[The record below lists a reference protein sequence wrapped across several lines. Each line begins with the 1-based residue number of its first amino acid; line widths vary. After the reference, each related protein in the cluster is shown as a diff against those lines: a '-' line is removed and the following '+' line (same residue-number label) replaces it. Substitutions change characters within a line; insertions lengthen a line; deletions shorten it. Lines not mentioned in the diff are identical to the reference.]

1 MKTIH
6 DYTLE
11 IVETA
16 INAAKIEPIL
26 KHKIL
31 RKVYKLKSYK
41 DFKNRQLAE
50 KKVLKERKPP
60 AKIVFHNVPK
70 PIQKVMILACEKNDI
85 DLESFCS
92 NTRKDDVVEAQ
103 RMVMYFLH
111 KEIRYSSLKVGSWF
125 MKDHSTILH
134 SCGVHE
140 QRIDTEKLYATIYK
154 NFHEE
159 ALGII
164 FAT

>member
-1 MKTIH
+1 MKTVH

-16 INAAKIEPIL
+16 IKAANIEPIY

-31 RKVYKLKSYK
+31 SKVYKLKSYK

-50 KKVLKERKPP
+50 KKILKERKPP
-60 AKIVFHNVPK
+60 AKIVFHTVPK
-70 PIQKVMILACEKNDI
+70 PIQKIMILACEKNDI

-92 NTRKDDVVEAQ
+92 NSRKDDVIETQ

-111 KEIRYSSLKVGSWF
+111 KQIKYSSLKVGKWF
-125 MKDHSTILH
+125 MKDHSTILY

-140 QRIDTEKLYATIYK
+140 ERVETEKLYSAIYK
-154 NFHEE
+154 NFCDE

-164 FAT
+164 FAI